1 VRFGRSSYA
10 LQYPNQ
16 SEHREGEPQDAN
28 CCVEICHEDSLL
40 ITVLT
45 DSSNS
50 LRDLNNLFILNR
62 QTRFWRLYHTETVRK
77 KLVGAFIGVASVFI
91 LGLAML
97 PLRSDVSVST
107 AALILVIPVVIGA
120 AVGGFSAGTAS
131 VIAGFLVYDYAYIPP
146 YRTLDVGTTQ
156 NWAALA
162 VYVIVMLLVARV
174 VGSLDSSRIEAQR
187 GSQAAHHL
195 SELSEHLVGDRPV
208 DDLLETIV
216 SAVHAVFDIPG
227 VSLLVLE
234 EGRLEVVASAG
245 EALNDAELERL
256 APQSGQPISVG
267 TAGTSNE
274 LRTIALSASG
284 RAVGI
289 LALRGLPTSEND
301 RAVLN
306 TFANDAALAIERAQ
320 LREQALRSKLL
331 EEVDRFRQSLMGAV
345 SHDLRTPLATIKVAS
360 STLSTRAEY
369 LTKDQSAELYS
380 LIEVESDRLTR
391 LVSNLLDITRIEAGV
406 FTVHRTPT
414 RVAQLVSDAVSAM
427 EPTLSG
433 HRVDSTIPSSIPDV
447 NIDPLLI
454 GQVLINLLDN
464 ANRHSPEQGVITVEA
479 ALRDDLVFVSVA
491 DQGPGIAPGQRHAIF
506 ERFAQLDKGGR
517 AGLGLTIAKTFV
529 EAHGEEI
536 WYEDAPQHGAR
547 FVFSLPLVEG
557 PAAIR

>member
-1 VRFGRSSYA
+1 M
-10 LQYPNQ
+10 P
-16 SEHREGEPQDAN
+16 
-28 CCVEICHEDSLL
+28 
-40 ITVLT
+40 
-45 DSSNS
+45 
-50 LRDLNNLFILNR
+50 
-62 QTRFWRLYHTETVRK
+62 K
-77 KLVGAFIGVASVFI
+77 KLVGAIVGVASVFV

-97 PLRSDVSVST
+97 PIRSDISVST
-107 AALILVIPVVIGA
+107 AALILVIPVVIGSA
-120 AVGGFSAGTAS
+120 LGGFNAGIAS

-146 YRTLDVGTTQ
+146 FQTLNVGKPQ
-156 NWAALA
+156 NWAALV

-174 VGSLDSSRIEAQR
+174 VASLDSSRIEAQR
-187 GSQAAHHL
+187 GGEAAHHL

-216 SAVHAVFDIPG
+216 AAVHAVFAIPG

-245 EALNDAELERL
+245 EPLNDSELEQLR
-256 APQSGQPISVG
+256 PQSGQPISVG
-267 TAGTSNE
+267 TTGTSNE

-284 RAVGI
+284 HAVGI
-289 LALRGLPTSEND
+289 LALRGLPISEND

-331 EEVDRFRQSLMGAV
+331 EEADRFRQSLMGAV

-369 LTKDQSAELYS
+369 LTKDQSAELHN

-406 FTVHRTPT
+406 FTVHREPT
-414 RVAQLVSDAVSAM
+414 SIAQVVSEAVSAM

-433 HRVDSTIPSSIPDV
+433 HRVDSIIPTSLPAV
-447 NIDPLLI
+447 NIDPSLI

-464 ANRHSPEQGVITVEA
+464 ANRHSPENGVITVEA
-479 ALRDDLVFVSVA
+479 ALRDDLVVVSVA
-491 DQGPGIAPGQRHAIF
+491 DQGTGIAPAQRHAVF

-547 FVFSLPLVEG
+547 FVFSLPLVNG
-557 PAAIR
+557 PAAVR

>member
-1 VRFGRSSYA
+1 
-10 LQYPNQ
+10 
-16 SEHREGEPQDAN
+16 
-28 CCVEICHEDSLL
+28 
-40 ITVLT
+40 
-45 DSSNS
+45 
-50 LRDLNNLFILNR
+50 
-62 QTRFWRLYHTETVRK
+62 
-77 KLVGAFIGVASVFI
+77 
-91 LGLAML
+91 ML
-97 PLRSDVSVST
+97 PLRSHISVST
-107 AALILVIPVVIGA
+107 SALILVIPVVVGA
-120 AVGGFSAGTAS
+120 AIGGFSAGLAT
-131 VIAGFLVYDYAYIPP
+131 VTTGFLVYDYAFIPP
-146 YRTLDVGTTQ
+146 YRTLDVGTPQ
-156 NWAALA
+156 NWVALV
-162 VYVIVMLLVARV
+162 VYFIVMLLVARV
-174 VGSLDSSRIEAQR
+174 VASLDSFRIEAQR
-187 GSQAAHHL
+187 GGEAAHHL
-195 SELSEHLVGDRPV
+195 SELSELLVGVRPV

-245 EALNDAELERL
+245 EPLNDAELEQL
-256 APQSGQPISVG
+256 APRSGQPISVG
-267 TAGTSNE
+267 TAGSSNE
-274 LRTIALSASG
+274 LRTLALSASG
-284 RAVGI
+284 HAVGI
-289 LALRGLPTSEND
+289 LVLRGLPTSEND

-320 LREQALRSKLL
+320 LREQAIRSNLL

-360 STLSTRAEY
+360 STLSSRAEY

-406 FTVHRTPT
+406 FTVHRIPT
-414 RVAQLVSDAVSAM
+414 KVAQLVSDAVSAM
-427 EPTLSG
+427 EPTLSA
-433 HRVDSTIPSSIPDV
+433 HRVDSIIPSSLPDV

-464 ANRHSPEQGVITVEA
+464 ANRHSPERGVITVEA
-479 ALRDDLVFVSVA
+479 ALRDDLVVVSVT
-491 DQGPGIAPGQRHAIF
+491 DQGPGIAPGQRHAVF

-536 WYEDAPQHGAR
+536 WYEDAPHQGAR
-547 FVFSLPLVEG
+547 FVFSLPLVES

>member
-1 VRFGRSSYA
+1 M
-10 LQYPNQ
+10 
-16 SEHREGEPQDAN
+16 
-28 CCVEICHEDSLL
+28 
-40 ITVLT
+40 
-45 DSSNS
+45 
-50 LRDLNNLFILNR
+50 
-62 QTRFWRLYHTETVRK
+62 RK
-77 KLVGAFIGVASVFI
+77 KLVGALVGVASVFV

-120 AVGGFSAGTAS
+120 AVGGFSAGMAS

-156 NWAALA
+156 NWAALV

-174 VGSLDSSRIEAQR
+174 VASLDSSKIEAQR

-245 EALNDAELERL
+245 EQLNAAELQQL
-256 APQSGQPISVG
+256 APHSGQPISVG

-289 LALRGLPTSEND
+289 LVVRGLPTSESD

-320 LREQALRSKLL
+320 LRDQALRSKLL

-406 FTVHRTPT
+406 FTVHRSPT
-414 RVAQLVSDAVSAM
+414 SVAQLVSDAVSAM

-433 HRVDSTIPSSIPDV
+433 HRVDSIIPASTPDV

-464 ANRHSPEQGVITVEA
+464 ANRHSPEHGVITIEA
-479 ALRDDLVFVSVA
+479 ALRDDLVVLSVA
-491 DQGPGIAPGQRHAIF
+491 DQGPGIAPGQRHAVF

-536 WYEDAPQHGAR
+536 WYEDASQHGAR